1 MGFSLALY
9 PIAYRARFDGN
20 AWREE
25 FIEQPHLTPAEEA
38 ALSAEDL
45 GDLNERRNHF
55 AGVPLVNFTTQY
67 GMGCFEGLKAFP
79 QKGAGLKIFRPGEN
93 AARFARSMKGL
104 LMPSFPEEYFVRAC
118 IEVTSRNAA
127 LGFKPTYRPEW
138 EKDGFVSAEAVYLRP
153 FSFAES
159 GIGVGIPERPSVFIV
174 ANPVGSYFKPGI
186 SSAVTTERVRAT
198 PKGTGW
204 IKADSNYVISA
215 LAKKEAETAGYM
227 EVLFLDAIERRFV
240 EEGSSCNAFF
250 LLKSGELVTPELG
263 DTILPGITR
272 KSVIELARAQGVKV
286 SERKITIQEVL
297 SDAGEVFFTG
307 TAAGVTFVESVT
319 HLGKK
324 ASFGGKPGDLTAR
337 LARELKGIQYGAVK
351 DERGWM
357 VKA

>member
-1 MGFSLALY
+1 
-9 PIAYRARFDGN
+9 
-20 AWREE
+20 
-25 FIEQPHLTPAEEA
+25 
-38 ALSAEDL
+38 
-45 GDLNERRNHF
+45 
-55 AGVPLVNFTTQY
+55 
-67 GMGCFEGLKAFP
+67 
-79 QKGAGLKIFRPGEN
+79 
-93 AARFARSMKGL
+93 
-104 LMPSFPEEYFVRAC
+104 
-118 IEVTSRNAA
+118 
-127 LGFKPTYRPEW
+127 
-138 EKDGFVSAEAVYLRP
+138 
-153 FSFAES
+153 
-159 GIGVGIPERPSVFIV
+159 
-174 ANPVGSYFKPGI
+174 
-186 SSAVTTERVRAT
+186 
-198 PKGTGW
+198 
-204 IKADSNYVISA
+204 
-215 LAKKEAETAGYM
+215 M